1 MTVDNNTL
9 VYDVVINAEE
19 QHSLWRADTEPPK
32 GWRRQG
38 TRGSRE
44 ECLAFIKQAWTDMKP
59 LSLRKPR
66 RT

>member
-1 MTVDNNTL
+1 MPVDDNIL

-19 QHSLWRADTEPPK
+19 QYSLWRAETEPPK

-44 ECLAFIKQAWTDMKP
+44 ECLAFIKQAWTDTRP
-59 LSLRKPR
+59 LSLRR
-66 RT
+66 QTRT